1 MQDPNTQTVQ
11 VISSKE
17 FKRRFRWLII
27 LTWNLP
33 PVVGLGFI
41 LLTGI
46 LTPAQLIGIL
56 TTPLEPAY
64 IILWSAFG
72 VWFFPRLMRP
82 LIESLDG
89 KTEIDAERVIQSVR
103 GFPLW
108 YWSLFLVYLVL
119 APVSVVVAAELYTDF
134 IYTPLILFR
143 IELIAIIVSIIVGLP
158 IFFLIMDLFGQS
170 IGGLLTK
177 RPIVTVKTKVFLI
190 GALTPLLIDT
200 MLVQYFWARTG
211 FFTTETFF
219 VWLILELLAIG
230 GSLIFAHSFGQ
241 SLMPLQGV
249 ITGTKQL
256 WQYSPKDVQAWST
269 DELGVLTNGFRDML
283 GESQIH
289 SRVLEI
295 NNQVLRG
302 SMEST
307 TLQSL
312 ATTVIDTCGTV
323 VPSDIVFLMLYDEP
337 SQQLVGVMQSG
348 MAFNAEGYYRLGLD
362 DTSMAVFAFNNTETV
377 AIEDVDNDDRVSRD
391 LSERFDISSA
401 IATPLQFQ
409 DKLLG
414 VLMSVTQQRNH
425 KYTYYE
431 NELFEALARE
441 TAVAINTQL
450 LEETKQTQGE
460 QLALL
465 LDATE
470 EGVYGVDLNG
480 ICTFV
485 NAACVRMLGFE
496 NEKEILGSSIHELIH
511 HSHPDGSHY
520 PKEQCQV
527 RLATLGDKSAHRL
540 DEVHWRQDGSCFPVE
555 YWSHPLKRDGE
566 TIGTVVTFIDI
577 TERRKNEAELSEY
590 RENLEQLVEDRTA
603 ILREQAQIIDQI
615 HDSVVAT
622 DMDGIVTS
630 WNKGAERL
638 FGYQVDEA
646 IGQHIS
652 FVYPE
657 NQHAFLQ
664 EEVIKPF
671 LEQESFETEVI
682 MQKKSG
688 LEFNAHLSLSLLK
701 NEQGIARGMVGYSLD
716 ITQRKR
722 YEKLL
727 VEAKQEADAANNAKT
742 EFLSRMSHE
751 LRTPLNAVLGFAH
764 ILDMQLEDKQL
775 AKSHTKEITNAGN
788 HLLTLIE
795 EIMDLSR
802 IDAGQIAMYPQQ
814 VNLGEVIGEAILF
827 ITPQAEQ
834 QGISIETSGC
844 DQQIMTD
851 VTRLKEVIL
860 NLLSNAVKYNKPN
873 GQVKVTCSQKP
884 DYIQISVTD
893 TGIGFSEEQKAM
905 LFEPFSRLGAE
916 FTGIQGTGIGMTI
929 VKRLVE
935 LMGGTIAVE
944 SEIGQGSCFEIL
956 LPDLKGEK
964 NRQEFENHN

>member
-1 MQDPNTQTVQ
+1 MQDLDTQTVQ
-11 VISSKE
+11 VVSSTE

-64 IILWSAFG
+64 IILWSVFG
-72 VWFFPRLMRP
+72 IWFFPRLMRP
-82 LIESLDG
+82 LIESLSG
-89 KTEIDAERVIQSVR
+89 KSEIEKEKVLQSVR
-103 GFPLW
+103 AFPLW

-119 APVSVVVAAELYTDF
+119 APISVVVAAELYTDF
-134 IYTPLILFR
+134 VYTPLALFR
-143 IELIAIIVSIIVGLP
+143 IELIAVIVSIIVGLP

-170 IGGLLTK
+170 VGGLLSQ

-190 GALTPLLIDT
+190 GALIPLLIDT
-200 MLVQYFWARTG
+200 MLVQYFWTRTG
-211 FFTTETFF
+211 HFTSETFF

-249 ITGTKQL
+249 ISGTKQL
-256 WQYSPKDVQAWST
+256 WQYSPKDVHASST

-283 GESQIH
+283 AESQIH

-295 NNQVLRG
+295 NNKVLRG
-302 SMEST
+302 GMESS
-307 TLQSL
+307 TLESL
-312 ATTVIDTCGTV
+312 STTVIDTCDTI

-337 SQQLVGVMQSG
+337 SRQLVGVMQSG
-348 MAFNAEGYYRLGLD
+348 MEFNAEGYYRLGLD
-362 DTSMAVFAFNNTETV
+362 DTSMAVFAFNQAETV
-377 AIEDVDNDDRVSRD
+377 AIDDVDKDDRVSRE
-391 LSERFDISSA
+391 LSERFNISSA

-409 DKLLG
+409 DKMLG
-414 VLMSVTQQRNH
+414 VLMSVTQQRKH
-425 KYTYYE
+425 KYTHYE

-485 NAACVRMLGFE
+485 NAACVRMLGFAH
-496 NEKEILGSSIHELIH
+496 EKEILGASIHELIH

-527 RLATLGDKSAHRL
+527 RLATLDDKSAHRV
-540 DEVHWRQDGSCFPVE
+540 DEVHWRKDGSSFPVE

-577 TERRKNEAELSEY
+577 TERKKNEAELSDY

-603 ILREQAQIIDQI
+603 ILRQQAQVIDQI

-622 DMDGIVTS
+622 DMDGVVTS
-630 WNKGAERL
+630 WNRGAERL
-638 FGYQVDEA
+638 FGYQAEEA

-652 FVYPE
+652 IVYPE

-664 EEVIKPF
+664 DEVIKP
-671 LEQESFETEVI
+671 LLDKENFEIEVV
-682 MQKKSG
+682 MHKKSG
-688 LEFNAHLSLSLLK
+688 LEFDAHLSLSLLK
-701 NEQGIARGMVGYSLD
+701 NEQGVANGMVGYSLD

-764 ILDMQLEDKQL
+764 ILGMQLEGNQL

-802 IDAGQIAMYPQQ
+802 IDAGQMAMHPEL
-814 VNLGEVIGEAILF
+814 VNLGEVIGEAVLF

-834 QGISIETSGC
+834 QGINIEISGC
-844 DQQIMTD
+844 DQQLMAD
-851 VTRLKEVIL
+851 VTRLKEVML
-860 NLLSNAVKYNKPN
+860 NLLSNAVKYNKP
-873 GQVKVTCSQKP
+873 GGRIMVSCSQQD
-884 DYIQISVTD
+884 DYIQISVAD
-893 TGIGFSEEQKAM
+893 TGIGFSEEQKTM

-929 VKRLVE
+929 VKQLVE
-935 LMGGTIAVE
+935 LMGGTITVE
-944 SEIGQGSCFEIL
+944 SQVGQGSCFNIL
-956 LPDLKGEK
+956 LPDVESKT
-964 NRQEFENHN
+964 NQ